1 MQRFGRSGGW
11 WVALALVAAIPM
23 VPVWGGAEEPVKAR
37 PLLILP
43 FQEATPGGDD
53 WIGEGLAETLI
64 LALRHHQAFL
74 PIDPVRVRQAL
85 RAAGETPRGRL
96 AERTV
101 LAVARTLRA
110 DLVLLGEYRV
120 GEGRSLT
127 VIPRHL
133 AVQAGG
139 TEARAGEPLQGSL
152 DRLGELQATL
162 VRHYLK
168 ALGVPLTPEQVQRLG
183 AAARPTTNPRAFEA
197 YVKGRRAYL
206 EGTPQGY
213 EGAVELFGRAVE
225 LDSSFAIAHY
235 ELGQAHLALGNRWKA
250 AAQFRA
256 ASQLDPSLP
265 EPLKA
270 LGDLFMSSPR
280 RLFDQAMEAYRR
292 ALTVRP
298 HYAEAYV
305 GLGDAKAA
313 KGEHEAAIAEYR
325 KALEYDPLN
334 ARVYHSLGRIYYN
347 EQGLYYEA
355 VAAYKKAIELD
366 PYFLEA
372 RMGLGEVYEEKG
384 LYDDAIAQY
393 RKVIEVNARH
403 PGAHYNLALALEK
416 VNVKEAIAQWE
427 RYIELA
433 SELPSERDWV
443 DVARQHLKK
452 LRGLEKGQ

>member
-1 MQRFGRSGGW
+1 MQRLGRSGGW
-11 WVALALVAAIPM
+11 VVLALAAAILM
-23 VPVWGGAEEPVKAR
+23 VPVRSGSEEMVKAR

-43 FQEATPGGDD
+43 FQEAIPGGDD
-53 WIGEGLAETLI
+53 WLGEGLAETLI
-64 LALRHHQAFL
+64 LALRNHQAFL
-74 PIDPVRVRQAL
+74 PIDRGRVRQAL
-85 RAAGETPRGRL
+85 LAAGETPHGHP
-96 AERTV
+96 AERSV

-110 DLVLLGEYRV
+110 DLVLLGEYRL

-133 AVQAGG
+133 AMRAGG
-139 TEARAGEPLQGSL
+139 AEARAGEPVQGSL
-152 DRLGELQATL
+152 DRLGELQSAL

-168 ALGVPLTPEQVQRLG
+168 ALGVALTPEEVQRLG
-183 AAARPTTNPRAFEA
+183 AAARPTASSTAFEA

-206 EGTPQGY
+206 RGTQQGY

-225 LDSSFAIAHY
+225 IDSSFAIAHY
-235 ELGQAHLALGNRWKA
+235 ALGQAHLALGNRWKA

-270 LGDLFMSSPR
+270 LGDLFMTSQR
-280 RLFDQAMEAYRR
+280 RLYDQAIEAYRR
-292 ALTVRP
+292 ALAIRP

-305 GLGDAKAA
+305 GLGDARAA

-325 KALEYDPLN
+325 KALEHDPLN
-334 ARVYHSLGRIYYN
+334 ARVHHSLGRIYYS

-416 VNVKEAIAQWE
+416 VDVREAIAQWE

-433 SELPSERDWV
+433 SGLPSEQDWV
-443 DVARQHLKK
+443 DIARQHLKK